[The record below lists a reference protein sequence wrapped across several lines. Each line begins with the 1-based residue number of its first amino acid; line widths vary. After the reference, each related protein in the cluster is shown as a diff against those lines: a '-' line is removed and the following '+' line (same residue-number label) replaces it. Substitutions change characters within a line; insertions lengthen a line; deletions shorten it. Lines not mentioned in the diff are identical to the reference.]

1 MSEIKINYMIF
12 FFSIFVYISIFSFTN
27 QDEPLYN
34 FPIEIFGQ
42 NYLPM
47 IPVYFK
53 KYESLPKLMLLDI
66 NIDKSWIFKP
76 ESSSDNNKTQNNK
89 EIIKYD
95 FYTKVGS
102 QKTETI
108 YLNRVINI
116 DNFQFFYINQIKG
129 ENYYPGVLSLNKKM
143 HEYNLADEL
152 DYDKSKITTKKYF
165 GFCLDFSKRKN
176 NDISKLARLPLYNEN
191 EELKNSKRA
200 IKLKGL
206 FIGSINKNKT
216 KNYTIENDK
225 EKKLD
230 IK

>member
-1 MSEIKINYMIF
+1 M
-12 FFSIFVYISIFSFTN
+12 
-27 QDEPLYN
+27 
-34 FPIEIFGQ
+34 
-42 NYLPM
+42 
-47 IPVYFK
+47 
-53 KYESLPKLMLLDI
+53 
-66 NIDKSWIFKP
+66 
-76 ESSSDNNKTQNNK
+76 
-89 EIIKYD
+89 
-95 FYTKVGS
+95 
-102 QKTETI
+102 
-108 YLNRVINI
+108 NRVINI